1 MDPMVINHNISF
13 VTLVFCLIYV
23 KYKLLQNSI
32 FERLWI
38 IAFTL
43 DKLGKYFADFNF
55 HGSRTTA
62 KFHKN

>member
-1 MDPMVINHNISF
+1 MVINHNISF

-23 KYKLLQNSI
+23 KKKNTANGI

-38 IAFTL
+38 IAITL

-55 HGSRTTA
+55 RGS
-62 KFHKN
+62 